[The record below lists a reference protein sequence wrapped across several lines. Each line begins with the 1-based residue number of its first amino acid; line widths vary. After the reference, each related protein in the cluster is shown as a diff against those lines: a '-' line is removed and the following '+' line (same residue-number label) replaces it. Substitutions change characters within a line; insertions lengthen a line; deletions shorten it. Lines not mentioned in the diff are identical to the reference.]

1 MAEEAKPLLQQS
13 YDRSDLSEIYR
24 DRRSIETERVKDD
37 LVHSECQAV
46 TALFAVTFDTK
57 KGSAE
62 FDLVKTLN
70 NKLLLDTILVVP
82 FLTLKP
88 CIETTS
94 STEFY

>member
-1 MAEEAKPLLQQS
+1 MAEEAKPLLHQS

-62 FDLVKTLN
+62 FDFVKAFN
-70 NKLLLDTILVVP
+70 NKFLLNTILVVT
-82 FLTLKP
+82 FSTL
-88 CIETTS
+88 
-94 STEFY
+94 